1 MKVIKIPC
9 SEKNYGGIRKASDVI
24 AVVIHNT
31 GGTNDTAENNGN
43 FFKNPV
49 KPERSAHYFID
60 RNGVIVKSVDRCKIA
75 WSVGTPAPGVK
86 YNNANTISIE
96 LCAIAKKE
104 PTQAQIKSC
113 NELIKFIKRRH
124 KNCKEVI
131 RHYDVNGK
139 NCPALYVDNAKWKEL
154 KKEITK

>member
-9 SEKNYGGIRKASDVI
+9 NVKNYGGSRKAKDVI

-31 GGTNDTAENNGN
+31 GGEKDTAENNGN

-49 KPERSAHYFID
+49 EPERSAHYFID
-60 RNGVIVKSVDRCKIA
+60 RNGVIVKSVDRCNIA
-75 WSVGTPAPGVK
+75 WSVRDYNKTK
-86 YNNANTISIE
+86 YNNFNTISIE

-113 NELIKFIKRRH
+113 NELIKFIKKHH

-154 KKEITK
+154 KKELTK

>member
-9 SEKNYGGIRKASDVI
+9 SEKNHGGIRKASDVI

-31 GGTNDTAENNGN
+31 GGEKDTAENNGN
-43 FFKNPV
+43 FFKNAVEP
-49 KPERSAHYFID
+49 KRSAHYFID
-60 RNGVIVKSVDRCKIA
+60 RNGVIVKSVNRCNIA
-75 WSVGTPAPGVK
+75 WSVGTPAQGVK

-104 PTQAQIKSC
+104 PTQAQIKAC
-113 NELIKFIKRRH
+113 NELIKFIKKRH
-124 KNCKEVI
+124 KNCKQVI

-139 NCPALYVDNAKWKEL
+139 LCPALYVDAEKWKEL